1 MIKLRQW
8 MAVAA
13 LTMLAVLIV
22 TASRSGIAGNT
33 DRLVL
38 ALRVLLVPLVI
49 TMGGVLASRAWG
61 RWAALAAGLAVLPWS
76 TAFVLTADPMIPLTP
91 PVLALTASLALLGS
105 LSGRAMV
112 DHFEGETHL
121 MALPSPLGRV
131 VRWTVIGNVAAA
143 IVLYFFVAAYEY
155 RVSWRM
161 AIPGLLLLGLV
172 VGVLLL
178 ARGRTLGLVLVG
190 GSCVLFVPA
199 GGYFVWTEAASIA
212 EAMLFIVAVLPGV
225 VMGWVSVVV
234 FGKPLW
240 RFARAG

>member
-1 MIKLRQW
+1 MIKVRQW
-8 MAVAA
+8 IAVAA

-22 TASRSGIAGNT
+22 TASRSGIFGNT

-38 ALRVLLVPLVI
+38 TLRLLLIPLVI
-49 TMGGVLASRAWG
+49 TGGGVLASTAWS

-76 TAFVLTADPMIPLTP
+76 TAFVLSADPLIPLTR
-91 PVLALTASLALLGS
+91 PVLALTTSLVLLAS

-112 DHFEGETHL
+112 DHFEGDTHH

-131 VRWTVIGNVAAA
+131 VRWTVIGNMAAA
-143 IVLYFFVAAYEY
+143 IVLYFFVAAYDY
-155 RVSWRM
+155 RVDWRIL
-161 AIPGLLLLGLV
+161 IPGLLMVGLV

-199 GGYFVWTEAASIA
+199 GGYFVWTEAASVG
-212 EAMLFIVAVLPGV
+212 EAVLFIVAVLPGV
-225 VMGWVSVVV
+225 VMGWVSAVA

-240 RFARAG
+240 RFARAE